1 MKKTFGQ
8 PDCMEILGK
17 RPKFPVFHPAGRP
30 GGKKFGK
37 IEKFSISD
45 LPALPFLL
53 NHPPRGKVRSVR
65 KGPAVTR

>member
-1 MKKTFGQ
+1 MDTLEKC
-8 PDCMEILGK
+8 PE
-17 RPKFPVFHPAGRP
+17 FPVFRPAGRP
-30 GGKKFGK
+30 VGKKFGK

-65 KGPAVTR
+65 KGSAVTR

>member
-1 MKKTFGQ
+1 
-8 PDCMEILGK
+8 MEILGK
-17 RPKFPVFHPAGRP
+17 RLKFPVSDAAGRAV
-30 GGKKFGK
+30 GKKIGK

-65 KGPAVTR
+65 KGSAVTR